1 MSFSLFEEL
10 PADILDG
17 ILAKALTT
25 ASKGT
30 YVLTIGRFSDPEEVV
45 ANAKNK
51 GVRIESLNGAYDV
64 IVEGIAVN
72 GYLYITKPPAEDAP
86 LKTPSP
92 YCFMKTDTARHN
104 SWFTQL
110 TMNGQRRLDAHPR
123 WQDDEDD
130 EEDEA
135 VLEVDQVQFDD
146 DSDDQ
151 DSYDGLVKS
160 GPIAHTDGSNNG
172 TAHSFSV
179 ITNADG
185 EEDYSLLR
193 LSFSEDESFV
203 VSEQHSQDDRAWG
216 FRVSEFV
223 SRNKGIER
231 RKMNV
236 LNSLDTNYMPLQGS
250 FVLPSPQRGRIM
262 HTKISHRFKVQTGM
276 VEVYGRIPLVCRLD
290 PVGFDD
296 EFSTDPRVGFSLHKV
311 LMAVPLKW
319 LMEIQEADEDVVAL
333 KPTSLPVKDYI
344 QSIYDDESSHRLARR
359 VLLQRTLGTTRVG
372 YPAHR
377 MPLCHP
383 PSPTASDYSPA
394 VPKDYKMSRSIAG
407 THLPAIFA
415 MMVYRFF
422 AEKTM
427 FEIEDPVEVKKLVKM
442 SSDFFFQ
449 ANYGQSS
456 RYIVYPDKGTTMQ
469 MPRVFKLNTE
479 NNKDLS
485 ETEAAGESA
494 ARNLFVDDDVFQ

>member
-10 PADILDG
+10 PADILGG
-17 ILAKALTT
+17 ILANALTT
-25 ASKGT
+25 ATKGT

-72 GYLYITKPPAEDAP
+72 GYLYITKPPGEDAP
-86 LKTPSP
+86 LKTPHPHS
-92 YCFMKTDTARHN
+92 FMKTDTARHDL
-104 SWFTQL
+104 WFTQL
-110 TMNGQRRLDAHPR
+110 TMNGQKRLDPHPR
-123 WQDDEDD
+123 WQNGENDKD
-130 EEDEA
+130 DEA

-146 DSDDQ
+146 DSDDSY
-151 DSYDGLVKS
+151 SYDGPVKI
-160 GPIAHTDGSNNG
+160 GPIAHTDGSNNSP
-172 TAHSFSV
+172 AHSFSV
-179 ITNADG
+179 ITNADE

-223 SRNKGIER
+223 SRNKGIDR
-231 RKMNV
+231 RKTNV
-236 LNSLDTNYMPLQGS
+236 LNHLDTSYMPLQGS
-250 FVLPSPQRGRIM
+250 FVLPNPQSGRIV
-262 HTKISHRFKVQTGM
+262 HTNISHKFKVQTGKI
-276 VEVYGRIPLVCRLD
+276 EIYGRIPLVCRLD

-344 QSIYDDESSHRLARR
+344 QSIYDDQSCHRLARR
-359 VLLQRTLGTTRVG
+359 VLLKRTLGTTRVG

-377 MPLCHP
+377 MPLCDP
-383 PSPTASDYSPA
+383 PSPTSVDYSPA
-394 VPKDYKMSRSIAG
+394 DPKDYKMSRSIAG
-407 THLPAIFA
+407 THLPSIFA

-422 AEKTM
+422 AQKTM
-427 FEIEDPVEVKKLVKM
+427 FEVEDPVEVKKLVQM
-442 SSDFFFQ
+442 SNDFFFQ

-456 RYIVYPDKGTTMQ
+456 RYIVYPGRGTAMQ
-469 MPRVFKLNTE
+469 MPRMFKINTE

-485 ETEAAGESA
+485 ETEVAGESA
-494 ARNLFVDDDVFQ
+494 ARNLFVDDVFQ